1 MKSEPH
7 RRKGIRIMGGLIG
20 LVKPLLPVM
29 FLAVLLGT
37 LGYLCAIFL
46 TILAGY
52 GLLQLFFE
60 AGQPGTL
67 FAALGILAVLRGL
80 STMENSTAITSSPSS
95 FWRSYATRCSRRC
108 GSSALR
114 SWKEETREI

>member
-52 GLLQLFFE
+52 G
-60 AGQPGTL
+60 P
-67 FAALGILAVLRGL
+67 AAAVLRGGAAGNAFRGPGDSGSAAWPFPL
-80 STMENSTAITSSPSS
+80 
-95 FWRSYATRCSRRC
+95 WRTVLQPFHC
-108 GSSALR
+108 L
-114 SWKEETREI
+114 